1 MVLEGEPEANLEALE
16 ANLEVDLQNA
26 MMEPDQPALTDHQQ
40 HAMMDLHPSSMMTS
54 ISYFLEFGLNSSFE
68 VHPSVC

>member
-26 MMEPDQPALTDHQQ
+26 MMEPDQPALMDQHQ
-40 HAMMDLHPSSMMTS
+40 HVLMDLPPSSTMTS
-54 ISYFLEFGLNSSFE
+54 ILIL
-68 VHPSVC
+68 VKL